1 MKYSR
6 TLLIV
11 DDCKE
16 DRETYRRYLSKDQQQ
31 SYCILEA
38 DSAEEGLS
46 LCHKVNC
53 DAILLDFQLPEMNGL
68 EFIDELRQTHQMLPV
83 IMLTAF
89 GDEAIAVQAMKTGAQ
104 DYLAKNHLKPDIL
117 QLAVR
122 SVLERSHLQTQLK
135 KTQDSQRLIATIAL
149 RIRQSLDLEQ
159 ILTTAILEIQE
170 LLNCDR
176 VVICRYESPANNL
189 LKADWHSLSHEE
201 QKVCY
206 QLSSDNHHHSL
217 VAVCE
222 VGSNHSHSDGLI
234 FNGINSNLEIPII
247 VGSFEKSKP
256 TPWGVLVVHQYR
268 ERQWQLEEI
277 EMLQEVSVQLALA
290 IQQAELLQKTQVAL
304 EEEQKLNAL
313 KSQII
318 ATVSHEYRTPL
329 AAILAAASTLKLHGE
344 QLENIKQQRFL
355 QLIENK
361 SRYMSR
367 LVDDMLTLSRFEQQK
382 ADFNPTPLDLP
393 QFFVSLIEEYR
404 QNTSDLYQFS
414 LKRTGNFHD
423 FRADHKLLKKI
434 FDNLLSNAVKYSPDG
449 GKIEISLIGQASQ
462 VLVQIQDEGIG
473 IPEDEQTSI
482 FQSFRRGSNIDTIP
496 GTGLGLSI
504 IQASVELHG
513 GEILLKSQLGKGT
526 QVTITLPKHLRQESL
541 NPNV

>member
-1 MKYSR
+1 MNYSR

-11 DDCKE
+11 DDCTE
-16 DRETYRRYLSKDQQQ
+16 DRETYRRYLLKDKQQ

-46 LCHKVNC
+46 LCHKVAC
-53 DAILLDFQLPEMNGL
+53 DVILLDFQLPEMNGL
-68 EFIDELRQTHQMLPV
+68 EFLDELRKTHHTLPV

-89 GDEAIAVQAMKTGAQ
+89 GDEAIAVQAMKIGAQ
-104 DYLAKNHLKPDIL
+104 DYLAKNHLKSDIL

-122 SVLERSHLQTQLK
+122 SVLERANLQTQLK
-135 KTQDSQRLIATIAL
+135 KTQEGQRLIATIAL

-159 ILTTAILEIQE
+159 ILITAILEIQH
-170 LLNCDR
+170 LLNCER
-176 VVICRYESPANNL
+176 VVICRYESATNNL
-189 LKADWHSLSHEE
+189 LNINWHSLSVEE

-206 QLSSDNHHHSL
+206 QLNSEDNRYSL
-217 VAVCE
+217 VPICE
-222 VGSNHSHSDGLI
+222 LGSN
-234 FNGINSNLEIPII
+234 NGRSNGQFLNSINTNLEIPII
-247 VGSFEKSKP
+247 VGSFAHSKP
-256 TPWGVLVVHQYR
+256 IPWGVLVVHQYSKS
-268 ERQWQLEEI
+268 RQWHLEEI
-277 EMLQEVSVQLALA
+277 EILQEVSVQLALA
-290 IQQAELLQKTQVAL
+290 IQQAELLTKTQVAL
-304 EEEQKLNAL
+304 EEEKKLNAL

-344 QLENIKQQRFL
+344 QLESIKQQRFL

-382 ADFNPTPLDLP
+382 ADFHPTPLDLP
-393 QFFVSLIEEYR
+393 QFFCTLIEEYR
-404 QNTSDLYQFS
+404 QNTSEHQIR
-414 LKRTGNFHD
+414 LKRTGNLEG

-449 GKIEISLIGQASQ
+449 GKIEINLIGQASQ
-462 VLVQIQDEGIG
+462 ILVQIQDEGIG

-504 IQASVELHG
+504 VQASVELHG

-526 QVTITLPKHLRQESL
+526 QVTVNLPKHLRQE
-541 NPNV
+541 

>member
-1 MKYSR
+1 M
-6 TLLIV
+6 
-11 DDCKE
+11 
-16 DRETYRRYLSKDQQQ
+16 
-31 SYCILEA
+31 EA

-46 LCHKVNC
+46 LCHKVAC
-53 DAILLDFQLPEMNGL
+53 DVILLDFQLPEMNGL
-68 EFIDELRQTHQMLPV
+68 EFLDELRKTHHTLPV

-104 DYLAKNHLKPDIL
+104 DYLAKNHLKSDIL

-135 KTQDSQRLIATIAL
+135 KTQERQRVIATIAL

-159 ILTTAILEIQE
+159 ILITAILEIQH
-170 LLNCDR
+170 LLNCER
-176 VVICRYESPANNL
+176 VVICRYESAANNL
-189 LKADWHSLSHEE
+189 LNIDWHSLSVKE

-206 QLSSDNHHHSL
+206 QLNSEDNRHRL
-217 VAVCE
+217 AAICE
-222 VGSNHSHSDGLI
+222 VGSN
-234 FNGINSNLEIPII
+234 NGRSNGQISKSINTNLEIPII
-247 VGSFEKSKP
+247 VGSFNQSKP
-256 TPWGVLVVHQYR
+256 IPWGFLVVYQYSKS
-268 ERQWQLEEI
+268 RQWHLEEI

-290 IQQAELLQKTQVAL
+290 IQQAELLSKTQVAL
-304 EEEQKLNAL
+304 EEEKKLNAL

-344 QLENIKQQRFL
+344 QLESIKQQRFL

-382 ADFNPTPLDLP
+382 ADFNPIPLDLP
-393 QFFVSLIEEYR
+393 QFFASLVEEYR
-404 QNTSDLYQFS
+404 QNTNQHQIS
-414 LKRTGNFHD
+414 LKQTGNFEG

-449 GKIEISLIGQASQ
+449 GKIDINLIGQASQ
-462 VLVQIQDEGIG
+462 ILVQIQDEGIG
-473 IPEDEQTSI
+473 IPEDEQSSI

-504 IQASVELHG
+504 VQASIELHG
-513 GEILLKSQLGKGT
+513 GEVLLKSQSGKGT
-526 QVTITLPKHLRQESL
+526 QVTVNLPKHLRQE
-541 NPNV
+541 

>member
-1 MKYSR
+1 MNYSR

-11 DDCKE
+11 DDCTE
-16 DRETYRRYLSKDQQQ
+16 DRETYRRYLLKDKQQ

-46 LCHKVNC
+46 LCHKVAC
-53 DAILLDFQLPEMNGL
+53 DVILLDFQLPEMNGL
-68 EFIDELRQTHQMLPV
+68 EFLDELRKTHHTLPV

-89 GDEAIAVQAMKTGAQ
+89 GDEAIAVQAMKIGAQ
-104 DYLAKNHLKPDIL
+104 DYLAKNHLKSDIL

-135 KTQDSQRLIATIAL
+135 KTQERQRLIATIAL

-159 ILTTAILEIQE
+159 ILITAILEIKH
-170 LLNCDR
+170 LLNCEG
-176 VVICRYESPANNL
+176 VVICRYESATNNL
-189 LKADWHSLSHEE
+189 LNIDWHSLSVKE

-206 QLSSDNHHHSL
+206 QLNSEANKHSL
-217 VAVCE
+217 VPMCE
-222 VGSNHSHSDGLI
+222 VGSNNGHSNGLI
-234 FNGINSNLEIPII
+234 ANSINTNLEIPII
-247 VGSFEKSKP
+247 VGSFAHSKP
-256 TPWGVLVVHQYR
+256 IPWGLLVVYQYSKS
-268 ERQWQLEEI
+268 RQWHLEEI

-290 IQQAELLQKTQVAL
+290 IQQAELLTKTQVAL
-304 EEEQKLNAL
+304 EEEKKLNTL

-344 QLENIKQQRFL
+344 KLESIKQQRFL

-382 ADFNPTPLDLP
+382 ADFHPTPLDLP
-393 QFFVSLIEEYR
+393 QFFVSLIDEYR
-404 QNTSDLYQFS
+404 PNTSQHHQIS
-414 LKRTGNFHD
+414 LKQTGNLEG

-449 GKIEISLIGQASQ
+449 GKIEINLIGQASQ
-462 VLVQIQDEGIG
+462 ILVQIQDEGIG
-473 IPEDEQTSI
+473 IPEDEQSSI

-504 IQASVELHG
+504 VQASVELHG

-526 QVTITLPKHLRQESL
+526 QVTVNLPKHLRQE
-541 NPNV
+541 